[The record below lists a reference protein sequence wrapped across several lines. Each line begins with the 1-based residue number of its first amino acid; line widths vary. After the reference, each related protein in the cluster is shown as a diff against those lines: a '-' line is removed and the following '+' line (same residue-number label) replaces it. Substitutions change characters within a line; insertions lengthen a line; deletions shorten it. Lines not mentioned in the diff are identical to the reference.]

1 MFRWFRYFGLV
12 VSVVTVVSFR
22 WFRFGV
28 SGFSTCHD
36 LQLGLNA
43 VSTLKTSQMTMS
55 VLSISFNYM
64 VTA

>member
-28 SGFSTCHD
+28 SGFSICRFRIVCD
-36 LQLGLNA
+36 VILRIVDIKLR
-43 VSTLKTSQMTMS
+43 
-55 VLSISFNYM
+55 I
-64 VTA
+64 